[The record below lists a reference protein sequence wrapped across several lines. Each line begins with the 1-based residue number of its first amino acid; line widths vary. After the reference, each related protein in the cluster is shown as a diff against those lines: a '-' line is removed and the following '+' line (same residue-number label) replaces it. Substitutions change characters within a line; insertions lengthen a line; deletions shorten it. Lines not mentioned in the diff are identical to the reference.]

1 MTIKGIPASPGVAI
15 GKAFIYDKQYCWV
28 DERDLSP
35 EEVEGEVERF
45 LDSIRETREELGV
58 TYRKIREELGEEYAR
73 IFDSH
78 LMMIED
84 RSFIDQI
91 ISEIRQERKNS
102 EYIFSRVLGKFIR
115 TLSNAEDSRLRERT
129 ADFLDIEHRV
139 LTKLCG
145 QESPTLEHLPS
156 EVIVVARDLSPSD
169 TAHMDRRHV
178 LGVVTDIGGTT
189 SHAAI
194 ISRALEIPAVVGTE
208 MAIAEIAPVDTVI
221 VDGIRGR
228 VYVNPEED
236 IEAEYQL
243 EQRRFLELEKDLNA
257 LRDLP
262 AITLDGAMVDVLA
275 NIELPE
281 EVESVIHHGAHG
293 IGLYRT
299 EFLYLGRADLPS
311 EEEQYEAYRTI
322 AEHLA
327 PYPVVI
333 RTLDLGGDKVGAGIP
348 LFPEANPFL
357 GWRAIRVCLELQD
370 LFRTQLRAILRASV
384 RGNVRIMFPMISGI
398 EELLQAKEILGEVRE
413 ELAREG
419 TPFGPDCPV
428 GAMIEVPSAA
438 LTADLLSEEAE
449 FFSIGTNDLIQY
461 ATAVDRGN
469 ERVAYL
475 FEPFHPGV
483 LRMIRSVI
491 EAGHARGLPVALC
504 GEMSA
509 DPTATIVL
517 LGMELDEFS
526 MSPMAV
532 PHIKKVIRSVSLDE
546 ARRTTEEALSLRS
559 GAEVRSLLESVL
571 KDKLGELPDNV

>member
-1 MTIKGIPASPGVAI
+1 MQIKGIPASPGIAI
-15 GKAFIYDKQYCWV
+15 GRAFIYDKQYCWV
-28 DERDLSP
+28 DERSLSP
-35 EEVEGEVERF
+35 GQVEGEVERF
-45 LDSIRETREELGV
+45 LGSIQETREELGI
-58 TYRKIREELGEEYAR
+58 TYRKIHEELGEEYAR

-91 ISEIRQERKNS
+91 VSEIRQERKNA
-102 EYIFSRVLGKFIR
+102 EYIFSRALGKFIR

-145 QESPTLEHLPS
+145 QESPTLESLPS
-156 EVIVVARDLSPSD
+156 EVVVIARDLSPSD

-178 LGVVTDIGGTT
+178 LGVVTDVGGTT
-189 SHAAI
+189 SHTAI

-208 MAIAEIAPVDTVI
+208 MALAEIVSGDTVI
-221 VDGIRGR
+221 VDGTRGR
-228 VYVNPEED
+228 VYVNPEEA
-236 IEAEYQL
+236 IQAEYQL
-243 EQRRFLELEKDLNA
+243 ERRRFLELEKDLNA

-262 AITLDGAMVDVLA
+262 AITLDGAVVDVLA

-281 EVESVIHHGAHG
+281 EVEAVIHHGAHG

-299 EFLYLGRADLPS
+299 EFLYLGRKDLPS
-311 EEEQYEAYRTI
+311 EEEQYQAYRTI
-322 AEHLA
+322 AERLA

-333 RTLDLGGDKVGAGIP
+333 RTLDLGGDKVGAAVP

-357 GWRAIRVCLELQD
+357 GWRAIRVCLELKD
-370 LFRTQLRAILRASV
+370 LFRTQLRAILRASLCH
-384 RGNVRIMFPMISGI
+384 NVRIMFPMISGI
-398 EELLQAKEILGEVRE
+398 EELLQAKEILEEVRQ

-419 TPFGPDCPV
+419 TAFDPNCPV
-428 GAMIEVPSAA
+428 GAMIEVPAAA
-438 LTADLLSEEAE
+438 LTADLLAQEAA

-461 ATAVDRGN
+461 TLAVDRGN

-483 LRMIRSVI
+483 LRMIQSVI
-491 EAGHARGLPVALC
+491 EAGHTRGLPVALC
-504 GEMSA
+504 GEMSG
-509 DPTATIVL
+509 DPLATVVL
-517 LGMELDEFS
+517 VGMGLDEFS
-526 MSPMAV
+526 MSPMAI

-546 ARRTTEEALSLRS
+546 AQRITETAFTLRT
-559 GAEVRSLLESVL
+559 GAEVRSLLEDVL
-571 KDKLGELPDNV
+571 KNKLGELEEQV